1 MKKFGVLFVLLVLF
15 GMLVMGMVGVVY
27 ILFSG
32 DFGVY
37 IFGFLFNVIILD
49 GWLVLDVMG
58 FEYVRVWF
66 NVIEFQVIE
75 FDYQVY
81 VNNVLFGVFFMLGS
95 LGVGLIFIEYDMG
108 LIEVRKILGVNY
120 FQYDGSSDIIGGFID
135 VGMSFRNKYVY
146 FRIEFQQRGM
156 EWDLLVYKDGF
167 LLYNLMNVQQYIDL
181 LLIEKVVF
189 GVLVVGIGNNLGWQ
203 GKVEFNNIQI
213 YEVEYYIQFLFKDVL
228 SN

>member
-167 LLYNLMNVQQYIDL
+167 YCI
-181 LLIEKVVF
+181 I
-189 GVLVVGIGNNLGWQ
+189 
-203 GKVEFNNIQI
+203 
-213 YEVEYYIQFLFKDVL
+213 
-228 SN
+228 

>member
-37 IFGFLFNVIILD
+37 IFGFLFSVIILD